1 MISSGDICIAME
13 YCEGSSLDKIYREV
27 GAGGGR
33 IGEKVLWKVAESTLK
48 GLIYLHSHKNYP

>member
-1 MISSGDICIAME
+1 ME